1 MPGPRILRR
10 GLFAFAACLL
20 FAALQTARADAPD
33 PKAFVGTFIGVADA
47 VDIETGRV
55 EQRDLTVEIKPYSG
69 GGFLIS
75 WETVFKVDGRRDVP
89 GVKRRFSRLI
99 FKPADDGDFFVEVPK
114 ADPFKKRD
122 EFEPILG
129 DPARWATIEGN
140 VMHVYSVV
148 VGESGDFE
156 LEIYTRTRTESG
168 LDIDFQRLADGVVI
182 RRVTGRTVTAD

>member
-1 MPGPRILRR
+1 VL
-10 GLFAFAACLL
+10 AACLV
-20 FAALQTARADAPD
+20 ALTLHTARADAPD

-47 VDIETGRV
+47 VDTRTGRV

-89 GVKRRFSRLI
+89 GVKRRFNRLI

-114 ADPFKKRD
+114 ADPFKKRKS
-122 EFEPILG
+122 FEPILG
-129 DPARWATIEGN
+129 DAARWATIEGN

-148 VGESGDFE
+148 VDEAGEFE
-156 LEIYTRTRTESG
+156 LEIYTRTRTDSG
-168 LDIDFQRLADGVVI
+168 LDIDFKRLAGGVVV
-182 RRVTGRTVTAD
+182 RRVTGRAVSAD